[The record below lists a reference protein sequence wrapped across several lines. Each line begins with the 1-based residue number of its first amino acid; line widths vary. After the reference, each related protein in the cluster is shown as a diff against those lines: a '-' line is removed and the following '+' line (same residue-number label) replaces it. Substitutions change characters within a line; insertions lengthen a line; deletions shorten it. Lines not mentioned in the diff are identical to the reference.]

1 VLHHF
6 EEAAMKHFPNQEFEV
21 HWLPFELNERASKTG
36 VNKVQMY
43 VRCDK
48 SVPQF
53 ACVLT
58 CLFVR
63 LYIRYMEKFHMTKE
77 RCMEM
82 SRGMAQNFARCGP
95 PGLPY
100 KFTEEGVTGNTFNS
114 HRLIN
119 FAGSKGA
126 ATQDAVVEELFKNY
140 FAEEKFLNDPEVLAA
155 AAIAGGIAEDEA
167 RKFVADETVCK
178 EETEKELSHTRSV
191 MSQQRANGVPFFQIV
206 SENGSE
212 KFVSGAQV

>member
-1 VLHHF
+1 
-6 EEAAMKHFPNQEFEV
+6 MKRFPSQEFDV
-21 HWLPFELNERASKTG
+21 HWLPFELNSNASKTG

-43 VRCDK
+43 
-48 SVPQF
+48 
-53 ACVLT
+53 
-58 CLFVR
+58 
-63 LYIRYMEKFHMTKE
+63 MEKFHMTKE
-77 RCMEM
+77 KCMDM

-119 FAGSKGA
+119 FAGSKGS

-140 FAEEKFLNDPEVLAA
+140 FAEEKFLNDPEVLTA
-155 AAIAGGIAEDEA
+155 AAIKGGIGEDEA
-167 RKFVADETVCK
+167 RNFVADETVRK
-178 EETEKELSHTRSV
+178 KETEDELQHTRMV

-206 SENGSE
+206 SDKGSDI
-212 KFVSGAQV
+212 FVSGAQPKDAFEEIFARMGAQK